1 MTFPTDDSLLAV
13 RLKALGHPARLAIVR
28 ALARV
33 GGDGCSCGAIVSGLP
48 LAQSTVSQHLKI
60 LLEAGIIRGEISGPR
75 SCYCLDHSA
84 LDAVS
89 EAMKTLDSAGPETPR
104 GRR

>member
-1 MTFPTDDSLLAV
+1 
-13 RLKALGHPARLAIVR
+13 
-28 ALARV
+28 
-33 GGDGCSCGAIVSGLP
+33 
-48 LAQSTVSQHLKI
+48 